1 MSQHAELMSH
11 RARFR
16 FGCVLIGLTIQSLID
31 SGRSADDETTLSAE
45 LGKLLNSKQNEVSDL
60 TNFRRVIRRLSNT
73 LADKDTGEVY
83 R

>member
-1 MSQHAELMSH
+1 MSQYAGLMSH

-31 SGRSADDETTLSAE
+31 SGCSADDETTLSAE

-60 TNFRRVIRRLSNT
+60 THFRRVIRRLLDTLVGNNT
-73 LADKDTGEVY
+73 REVY